1 MCELERE
8 RTLLAAIFW
17 ANKYLRAR
25 WPLKCKTA
33 FWNNNVDAAKWVLPL
48 QFLVA
53 KGPKRLLEKRKKD
66 SKDRMRNRLKKRSQL
81 AVDNTK

>member
-1 MCELERE
+1 MGE
-8 RTLLAAIFW
+8 
-17 ANKYLRAR
+17 
-25 WPLKCKTA
+25 
-33 FWNNNVDAAKWVLPL
+33 LPL

-66 SKDRMRNRLKKRSQL
+66 SKDRMRNRLKKRSQI